1 MSSCLHPA
9 RIRCQDVALRRSS
22 PHLQKSPSPMLL
34 HAPNPAALL
43 SALFSLAHV
52 ARDAYACLRPL
63 RAVPHRLALA

>member
-1 MSSCLHPA
+1 
-9 RIRCQDVALRRSS
+9 
-22 PHLQKSPSPMLL
+22 MLL